1 MEYAIGYVAVIF
13 ALQAFIAI
21 RNPYGD
27 CRSVVIGTVFWPVFL
42 VLVAGSLLLDAIGC
56 GFDAVKSPK
65 MFGVRK
71 PTNTEVRGFALTL
84 FFIEFQM
91 WKARKA

>member
-1 MEYAIGYVAVIF
+1 MEYAIGYVAMIF
-13 ALQAFIAI
+13 VLQALIAV

-27 CRSVVIGTVFWPVFL
+27 CRSVIIGTVFWPFFL
-42 VLVAGSLLLDAIGC
+42 VLVAGSLFIDAIGW

-65 MFGVRK
+65 MFGARK
-71 PTNTEVRGFALTL
+71 PTNTEVRGFAITL

-91 WKARKA
+91 WKVRKA